1 VDDREAHFFVT
12 VGRLCADARI
22 GGLSVR
28 LTLGSGEQIVGVPD
42 PPRET
47 EASDELDTTGYA
59 DEVTVDGATVRLS
72 DVVDATLRRP
82 EPI

>member
-22 GGLSVR
+22 GGLRVR

-47 EASDELDTTGYA
+47 LASDELDTTGYA

-72 DVVDATLRRP
+72 DVVDASLRRP
-82 EPI
+82 DPI

>member
-28 LTLGSGEQIVGVPD
+28 LTLGNGEQVVGVPD
-42 PPRET
+42 PLRET
-47 EASDELDTTGYA
+47 DANNELDTTGYA
-59 DEVTVDGATVRLS
+59 DEVTVDGTTVRLS
-72 DVVDATLRRP
+72 DIVDASLRRP
-82 EPI
+82 DPI

>member
-1 VDDREAHFFVT
+1 MDDREAHFFVT

-28 LTLGSGEQIVGVPD
+28 LTLGDGRQVVGVPE

-47 EASDELDTTGYA
+47 EMGDELDTTGYV
-59 DEVTVDGATVRLS
+59 DELTVDGTTVRLS
-72 DVVDATLRRP
+72 DIVDASLRHP
-82 EPI
+82 GPL